1 MSYDGGTCQAR
12 QPSRV
17 EEFLS
22 RTRARLLRLNPWR
35 KKEQSNLV
43 RYAINELKAA
53 GLYDEDSDYGGML
66 AEAVVELIQ
75 TFSDQDH
82 SGFSAA
88 RTVQLFQKLAMF
100 KPLLP
105 LQGTDE
111 EWGEPYGSD
120 GTRQNKRCSNVFMDK
135 DGQAYDIYGKVFR
148 DPSGATYT
156 DGDSRVPVT
165 FPYVPKSE
173 MVDVGYY

>member
-1 MSYDGGTCQAR
+1 MSYDGETCQAR
-12 QPSRV
+12 QPSWV
-17 EEFLS
+17 EGFLS

-43 RYAINELKAA
+43 KYAINELKAA

-75 TFSDQDH
+75 KFSDQGH

-100 KPLLP
+100 EPLLP
-105 LQGTDE
+105 LQGTDD
-111 EWGEPYGSD
+111 EWNEVSD
-120 GTRQNKRCSNVFMDK
+120 GVFQNKRCSHVFK
-135 DGQAYDIYGKVFR
+135 ENGKSHDINGIIFR
-148 DPSGATYT
+148 EPSGATYT
-156 DGDSRVPVT
+156 GPGSRVPVT

-173 MVDVGYY
+173 IVDVEAGE